1 MSDDEKPVDL
11 EEFKQRRVKTARE
24 QLHDTMWQE
33 LCALWER
40 SADGART
47 LPDNPEG
54 KPLSANALFIVLARD
69 LIRLAQLQGADNDLI
84 FDHLLAYALDECK
97 SEGRQR
103 ELLAYTLSLSLR
115 DDESAARKAKS

>member
-97 SEGRQR
+97 PTGRQR
-103 ELLAYTLSLSLR
+103 DLIERALSLSLR
-115 DDESAARKAKS
+115 DDDVREATP